1 MEKKLEREIDQL
13 DGIFVSI
20 EGFCAQYAINDSLAF
35 SIKLAVEELFTN
47 LVKYNQGGGDHI
59 LLHLEHTDN
68 QIVMRLTDYDVDP
81 FDITQTGPVDV
92 NVPLEERMSG
102 GLGLH
107 LVKSIVDKL
116 TYEYTDRTMRIT
128 AIKRLEE
135 RDV

>member
-20 EGFCAQYAINDSLAF
+20 EGFCARHAINDSLAF

-59 LLHLEHTDN
+59 LLNIEHTDN

-92 NVPLEERMSG
+92 NVPLEERMPG